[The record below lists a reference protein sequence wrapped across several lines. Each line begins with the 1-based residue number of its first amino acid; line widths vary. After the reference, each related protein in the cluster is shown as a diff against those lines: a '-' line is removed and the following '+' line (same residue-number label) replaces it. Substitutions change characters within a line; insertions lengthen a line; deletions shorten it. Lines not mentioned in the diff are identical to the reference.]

1 MNCTGDA
8 VVDAAAQT
16 ILIIDDDYSVRQMLG
31 RVLAGENYRVFSAAN
46 GLQALAIAAG
56 EPIDLVLLDLCLPE
70 VNGWEVFERL
80 TSANPCVAVVI
91 ITGRPDQNF
100 TAMGAGVGALMEK
113 PLDFPKLLR
122 TIAALL
128 QETAEQRL
136 ARMAGTG
143 TDFLY
148 FSRPGLDMDPPSGER
163 NGSAKARANNP

>member
-1 MNCTGDA
+1 MTEMNCTGDA
-8 VVDAAAQT
+8 VVAATAQT

-31 RVLAGENYRVFSAAN
+31 RVMAGQNYRVLTAAN

-56 EPIDLVLLDLCLPE
+56 ELIDLVLLDLCLPE
-70 VNGWEVFERL
+70 LNGWEVFERL
-80 TSANPCVAVVI
+80 TSANPCLAVVI

-128 QETAEQRL
+128 RETAEQRL
-136 ARMAGTG
+136 ARMPVDSREKDTG
-143 TDFLY
+143 
-148 FSRPGLDMDPPSGER
+148 GL
-163 NGSAKARANNP
+163 